1 MEPLW
6 QALQQSAFAGLVRQ
20 SELIYPAANVLH
32 VIGVMTFFALV
43 AVIDLQILTASG
55 NARLIRKLRPWAFA
69 MLIVV
74 AATGF
79 TLFAA
84 DAVAVAGNPVF
95 RLKLL
100 MIVLAAANF
109 AVHMTSTSVAVSRAT
124 AILSLFAWLIV
135 AALGRSIA
143 YA

>member
-1 MEPLW
+1 VEPLW

-84 DAVAVAGNPVF
+84 DAVAVAANPVF

-109 AVHMTSTSVAVSRAT
+109 AVHMMAASVAVLRAT